1 MIWSV
6 IWYWLLG
13 IFTAADIITTKIA
26 LSIGMHEKSPT
37 MSLMIDHLVELKFA
51 FLLLTIGIIVLTERT
66 KEGAGWTI
74 PAAGAMVTFMAVTWN
89 ITQLA
94 PALLTVP

>member
-6 IWYWLLG
+6 IWYYLLA

-26 LSIGMHEKSPT
+26 LAIGMHEKSPT

-51 FLLLTIGIIVLTERT
+51 FLLLTIGVILLTEKT
-66 KEGAGWTI
+66 KEGDGWTI
-74 PAAGAMVTFMAVTWN
+74 PASGAMVTFAAVTWN
-89 ITQLA
+89 ISQLF
-94 PALLTVP
+94 PAILL

>member
-51 FLLLTIGIIVLTERT
+51 FLLLTIGMIVLTERT

-74 PAAGAMVTFMAVTWN
+74 PAAGTMVTFTAVVWN
-89 ITQLA
+89 ITQLFQFY
-94 PALLTVP
+94 

>member
-6 IWYWLLG
+6 IWFWLLG

-26 LSIGMHEKSPT
+26 LAIGMHEKSPT

-51 FLLLTIGIIVLTERT
+51 FLLLTIVVIILTEKT
-66 KEGAGWTI
+66 KEGAGWVI
-74 PAAGAMVTFMAVTWN
+74 PASGTMVTFTAVVWN
-89 ITQLA
+89 ITQLM
-94 PALLTVP
+94 LY